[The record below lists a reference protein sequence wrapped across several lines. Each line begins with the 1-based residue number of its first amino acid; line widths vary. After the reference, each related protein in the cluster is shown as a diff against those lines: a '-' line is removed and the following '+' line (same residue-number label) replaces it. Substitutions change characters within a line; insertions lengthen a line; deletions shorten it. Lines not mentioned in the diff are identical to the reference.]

1 MNVEWKLI
9 FIPILIIII
18 LTLMNKYYSEGFE
31 SLPNLTG
38 YVMSGDDIDGT
49 ISVQNIITVTIP
61 GRTKEEKPRI
71 IQGFLAQNDDRIV
84 GLLIGDDNKAHGGSI
99 QGKITGIKNSINP
112 QSSLSGNYKVSKQ
125 VSYASVK
132 KISRIKTGYTISG
145 EDITTPV
152 IRIIDFKYG
161 KVYLAQHKDRIIGLG
176 KDKDGKQFPNT
187 VSIKGNMLGGFNSV
201 DVRDV
206 KLDGKFIL
214 TKD

>member
-1 MNVEWKLI
+1 
-9 FIPILIIII
+9 
-18 LTLMNKYYSEGFE
+18 MNKYYSEGFE

-38 YVMSGDDIDGT
+38 YVISGDDIDGT
-49 ISVQNIITVTIP
+49 ISVQNIISVTIP
-61 GRTKEEKPRI
+61 GRTQEEKPRI

-84 GLLIGDDNKAHGGSI
+84 GVLIGDDKKEHGGSV
-99 QGKITGIKNSINP
+99 QGKLTGIKNSINP
-112 QSSLSGNYKVSKQ
+112 QSSMSGKYKVSKK

-132 KISRIKTGYTISG
+132 KISKVKTGYTISG
-145 EDITTPV
+145 EGITTPV

-161 KVYLAQHKDRIIGLG
+161 NAYLSQYKDRIIGLG

-187 VSIKGNMLGGFNSV
+187 FSIKGNMLGGFNSI